1 MNPNILEVVQVSKL
15 RIPKTVHRTLILLS
29 LTLAVML
36 ATGLGLNSAPV
47 SSTSEVAPVENL
59 DPRFWLADTLDLQ
72 AELNAQQAG
81 LSEWIQAVN
90 RSNLEFLCLGEIHN
104 STFRQFLAQEIFSQ
118 LDVDV
123 LMLEAD
129 PPQVE
134 QFIAEVEAGNSS
146 VGLFGSDIAAVI
158 RAVQTRNPN
167 VQILGVDETAE
178 QTAWKNLEEVHSE
191 RQRLSRDGFI
201 AQNIREQFRPGLR
214 YVALFGGS
222 HCALHDVGL
231 GNSRPFFLHLVG
243 VLTARERM
251 KSVLLVSA
259 AQTNLF
265 ALTMQKVGLSD
276 RVAVFPD
283 ARAIAPATYNFRW
296 DLKSFW
302 DNYDVL
308 IHFPGA

>member
-1 MNPNILEVVQVSKL
+1 L
-15 RIPKTVHRTLILLS
+15 RIPKTVQRTLILPILM
-29 LTLAVML
+29 LAVML
-36 ATGLGLNSAPV
+36 AKPGLGLNSAPV
-47 SSTSEVAPVENL
+47 SSTSEVAPAENL

-90 RSNLEFLCLGEIHN
+90 RSNLEFLCLGETHHP
-104 STFRQFLAQEIFSQ
+104 TFRQFLAQEIFSQ

-129 PPQVE
+129 SLQVE
-134 QFIAEVEAGNSS
+134 RFLAEVEAGNPS

-201 AQNIREQFRPGLR
+201 AQNIRNQFRPGLR
-214 YVALFGGS
+214 HVALFGGS

-231 GNSRPFFLHLVG
+231 GNSRPFFLHLAG
-243 VLTARERM
+243 VLTARDRM
-251 KSVLLVSA
+251 KSALLVSA
-259 AQTNLF
+259 TQTNLLT
-265 ALTMQKVGLSD
+265 LTMQKVGLSD

-296 DLKSFW
+296 DLKYFW

>member
-1 MNPNILEVVQVSKL
+1 MNHLRWLGRKANPDILEVAQASKL
-15 RIPKTVHRTLILLS
+15 RIPKTVQSTLILMI

-36 ATGLGLNSAPV
+36 AKPGLGLNSAPV
-47 SSTSEVAPVENL
+47 SSTSEVTPAENL

-90 RSNLEFLCLGEIHN
+90 WSNLEFLCLGEIHN
-104 STFRQFLAQEIFSQ
+104 PTFRQFLAQEIFSQ

-134 QFIAEVEAGNSS
+134 QFLAEVEAGNPS

-178 QTAWKNLEEVHSE
+178 QTAWKIWRKFILNASDS
-191 RQRLSRDGFI
+191 SRVRISI
-201 AQNIREQFRPGLR
+201 AQ
-214 YVALFGGS
+214 
-222 HCALHDVGL
+222 
-231 GNSRPFFLHLVG
+231 
-243 VLTARERM
+243 
-251 KSVLLVSA
+251 
-259 AQTNLF
+259 
-265 ALTMQKVGLSD
+265 
-276 RVAVFPD
+276 
-283 ARAIAPATYNFRW
+283 
-296 DLKSFW
+296 
-302 DNYDVL
+302 
-308 IHFPGA
+308 